1 MGSVRDRA
9 GCERLRE
16 TNAIFRQ
23 RVQSRSLNAL
33 VTVAMDMIGTKRV
46 DRNQIDIRSGWR
58 LLWWLRVNHR
68 DGETT
73 SNKYFRRPHGNSDSH
88 NHLSSPAA
96 PPPSLGYNFCTP
108 STPLL

>member
-23 RVQSRSLNAL
+23 TVQSRSLNAL

-46 DRNQIDIRSGWR
+46 DGNQIDIRGGW
-58 LLWWLRVNHR
+58 LLWSLRVNRR
-68 DGETT
+68 DSETT
-73 SNKYFRRPHGNSDSH
+73 SNKYFRGPHGNFR
-88 NHLSSPAA
+88 LAQPA
-96 PPPSLGYNFCTP
+96 G
-108 STPLL
+108 PLVGPDDTGSGSK

>member
-33 VTVAMDMIGTKRV
+33 VTVAMDMVGTKRV
-46 DRNQIDIRSGWR
+46 DGNQIEIRGGW
-58 LLWWLRVNHR
+58 LLWSLRVNHR

-73 SNKYFRRPHGNSDSH
+73 SNKYFRGPHENSD
-88 NHLSSPAA
+88 
-96 PPPSLGYNFCTP
+96 
-108 STPLL
+108 

>member
-46 DRNQIDIRSGWR
+46 DRNQIDIRSGWL
-58 LLWWLRVNHR
+58 LLWWLRVNNR
-68 DGETT
+68 DVETT
-73 SNKYFRRPHGNSDSH
+73 SNKYFRGHHGNSD
-88 NHLSSPAA
+88 
-96 PPPSLGYNFCTP
+96 YNRQGTRYIRVDSAQACRW
-108 STPLL
+108 

>member
-46 DRNQIDIRSGWR
+46 DRNQIDIRSGWL

-73 SNKYFRRPHGNSDSH
+73 SNKYFRGPHGDRKSTRLNSSH
-88 NHLSSPAA
+88 QIISYAVVCLKQK
-96 PPPSLGYNFCTP
+96 TQ
-108 STPLL
+108 